1 MGGKIMELRIDHN
14 YYITDYKQMN
24 EYMIEFMR
32 LVKDKKIVKI
42 ISSSGLCGM
51 KDQNLVEKCMIQMH
65 KII

>member
-1 MGGKIMELRIDHN
+1 MELRIDHN

-42 ISSSGLCGM
+42 GVRI
-51 KDQNLVEKCMIQMH
+51 DI
-65 KII
+65 